1 MLFFITNTNK
11 QNRSTAGILIA
22 AQKASITSSIQHY
35 SAVSSCIRLG
45 RADIGLPQEAMN
57 KDDEK
62 ITYKPECSSCSGY
75 HSQSESSPFK
85 QKSNKKLTFLNANS
99 TKRSNENLCISNSGQ
114 KKIVRMKTQTLVT
127 SHQRA
132 IRERRVIFLLKCILI
147 CFIVLWL
154 PYSLIVVVVALS
166 KVQLPS
172 YVWTISYWLC
182 YLNSTANPFCYGL
195 CNENFRRTFK
205 IILTTKWWN
214 KSNRRKNRY
223 FITHKWELKCI
234 FS

>member
-1 MLFFITNTNK
+1 M
-11 QNRSTAGILIA
+11 IA

-35 SAVSSCIRLG
+35 SAVSSCIKLG
-45 RADIGLPQEAMN
+45 RTDIGLPQEAIN
-57 KDDEK
+57 KEDEK
-62 ITYKPECSSCSGY
+62 NTYKPECSSCSGY

-85 QKSNKKLTFLNANS
+85 QKSNKKVTFLKKDS
-99 TKRSNENLCISNSGQ
+99 TIRSNENLCISNSGQ
-114 KKIVRMKTQTLVT
+114 KKVVRLKTQTLVT

-132 IRERRVIFLLKCILI
+132 IRERRVILLLKCILI

-172 YVWTISYWLC
+172 YIWTISYWLC

-205 IILTTKWWN
+205 TILTTKWWN

-223 FITHKWELKCI
+223 FVAHKWELKYTFCKILPMFCI
-234 FS
+234 CGLK